1 MPHCRPWGGASIA
14 AAARCD
20 GAAWV
25 QVHVAAWVRVGPAS
39 LYVPVKV
46 EDLQLDALARIT
58 FRPLVDKLPCIGA
71 VSVALMDT
79 PFIDLTLKLI
89 NDWDIMSLPFIH
101 DAVLMGAK
109 IGAEPV
115 RPACSV
121 PARLWYE
128 LSYLSTSE
136 YEATPF
142 YAWAVTVAPL
152 VCSKW
157 STRTRSTCR

>member
-1 MPHCRPWGGASIA
+1 M
-14 AAARCD
+14 
-20 GAAWV
+20 
-25 QVHVAAWVRVGPAS
+25 QVHVAAWVRVGPVS
-39 LYVPVKV
+39 LYVPVKI

-101 DAVLMGAK
+101 EAVLMGAK

-115 RPACSV
+115 R
-121 PARLWYE
+121 
-128 LSYLSTSE
+128 
-136 YEATPF
+136 
-142 YAWAVTVAPL
+142 AP
-152 VCSKW
+152 
-157 STRTRSTCR
+157 RPPGQAMPQQR

>member
-1 MPHCRPWGGASIA
+1 M
-14 AAARCD
+14 
-20 GAAWV
+20 
-25 QVHVAAWVRVGPAS
+25 RVGPAS
-39 LYVPVKV
+39 LYVPVKI

-79 PFIDLTLKLI
+79 PFVDLTLKLI

-115 RPACSV
+115 CRSPRS
-121 PARLWYE
+121 PR
-128 LSYLSTSE
+128 SPPSTCCTLGVYRS
-136 YEATPF
+136 TLLD
-142 YAWAVTVAPL
+142 PL
-152 VCSKW
+152 VTGLPRGASHPDKHPP
-157 STRTRSTCR
+157 